1 MIRHTSSCPWIK
13 NSSSLW
19 VAEIL
24 LNLHAFLIFAAYKQ
38 SLSKHALSHTLSGQL
53 VHNIFENEERS
64 YKLMSRDGLT
74 LWTFTLTAQYTR
86 NSNHYMKLKGT
97 SSFSAPAN
105 HIIGFN
111 IEVFPYND
119 NRWSLYNICKTLW
132 SLSKKIS
139 WRQNIV
145 IFNYWIVNIALL
157 YCFKITNLKLNCF
170 L

>member
-64 YKLMSRDGLT
+64 YKLMSRNGLT
-74 LWTFTLTAQYTR
+74 LNIYSHSSVYKEFKSLHEAQG
-86 NSNHYMKLKGT
+86 N
-97 SSFSAPAN
+97 
-105 HIIGFN
+105 
-111 IEVFPYND
+111 
-119 NRWSLYNICKTLW
+119 
-132 SLSKKIS
+132 
-139 WRQNIV
+139 
-145 IFNYWIVNIALL
+145 
-157 YCFKITNLKLNCF
+157 
-170 L
+170 